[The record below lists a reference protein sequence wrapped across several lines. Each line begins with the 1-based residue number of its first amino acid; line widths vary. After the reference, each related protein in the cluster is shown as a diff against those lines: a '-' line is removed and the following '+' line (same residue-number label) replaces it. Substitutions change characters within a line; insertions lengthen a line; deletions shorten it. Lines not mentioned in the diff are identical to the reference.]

1 MRVSMPAT
9 LPAAPTLGM
18 MSTIEQARGGNARAL
33 TVIDVP
39 AGPSSIEAIWDVIDD
54 ALRGGPAIALVPQVS
69 SLTPLAMTE
78 AIRAGVA
85 PDRPVDPQTAIVLST
100 SGSTGQP
107 RGVCLSASALTAF
120 TGNVNEL
127 AGGDPTWVLAIP
139 PTSVGGL
146 NVMIRARATG
156 RRPIAVASVGG
167 ADRFTDQVF
176 AAAVDQAASMG
187 RPVAVSLVPAQLPR
201 LLETSVGR
209 RALAACSLI
218 LVGGAALTP
227 QAARDC
233 ASAGI
238 SITTTYGMTETSGG
252 CVLNGSPLPG
262 VEIRL
267 DDTDGRIFLSG
278 PMLAGGYRDGANE
291 AFADGWL
298 RTQDRGRWVDG
309 RLQVLGRLDEVVL
322 INGVNVDLVAIEDR
336 ASDHPSIEAAIAVVI
351 ADDDGARVHLI
362 YTGEAIEHADIRTWV
377 GRTLGSPAIPAAVH
391 RVESFELTSSGK
403 VDRRGTAA
411 RLGLEPYE
419 DEL

>member
-9 LPAAPTLGM
+9 LPAAFTLGM
-18 MSTIEQARGGNARAL
+18 MSTTEQREGANARAL

-39 AGPSSIEAIWDVIDD
+39 AGPASIDALWEPIDE

-69 SLTPLAMTE
+69 PLTPLAVTE
-78 AIRAGVA
+78 AIRAGVQPA
-85 PDRPVDPQTAIVLST
+85 WPVASDTAVVLST

-107 RGVCLSASALTAF
+107 RGVCLSAAALTAF
-120 TGNVNEL
+120 TGIVNAL
-127 AGGDPTWVLAIP
+127 AGEDPTWVLAIP

-167 ADRFTDQVF
+167 ADRFTDVAF
-176 AAAVDQAASMG
+176 AAAVDSAVAQG
-187 RPVAVSLVPAQLPR
+187 QPVAVSLVPTQLPR
-201 LLETSVGR
+201 LLETSLGR
-209 RALAACSLI
+209 RALADCSLI

-227 QAARDC
+227 QAAQDC

-252 CVLNGSPLPG
+252 CILNGSPLPG
-262 VEIRL
+262 VEVRL

-278 PMLAGGYRDGANE
+278 PMLASGYRDGANE
-291 AFADGWL
+291 AFTDGWL

-309 RLQVLGRLDEVVL
+309 DLQILGRLDDVVL
-322 INGVNVDLVAIEDR
+322 INGVNVDLVAVEDR
-336 ASDHPSIEAAIAVVI
+336 ASDHPLISSTIAV
-351 ADDDGARVHLI
+351 AANDDDEARVHLI
-362 YTGEAIEHADIRTWV
+362 YTGEVVELNDIADWIAE
-377 GRTLGSPAIPAAVH
+377 TLGSPAIPTAIH
-391 RVESFELTSSGK
+391 QVESFNLTSSGK

-411 RLGLEPYE
+411 QLGLELFA

>member
-1 MRVSMPAT
+1 MPAT
-9 LPAAPTLGM
+9 LPAAFTLGM
-18 MSTIEQARGGNARAL
+18 MSTIEQREGANARAL

-39 AGPSSIEAIWDVIDD
+39 AGPASIDALWEPIDE

-69 SLTPLAMTE
+69 PLTPLAVTE
-78 AIRAGVA
+78 AIRAGVQPA
-85 PDRPVDPQTAIVLST
+85 RPVASDTAVVLST

-107 RGVCLSASALTAF
+107 RGVCLSAAALTAF
-120 TGNVNEL
+120 TGIVNAL
-127 AGGDPTWVLAIP
+127 AGEHPTWVLAIP

-167 ADRFTDQVF
+167 ADRFTDVAF
-176 AAAVDQAASMG
+176 AAAVDAAAARG
-187 RPVAVSLVPAQLPR
+187 HPVAVSLVPTQLPR
-201 LLETSVGR
+201 LLDTSLGR
-209 RALAACSLI
+209 RALADCSLI

-252 CVLNGSPLPG
+252 CILNGTPLPG
-262 VEIRL
+262 VEVRL

-278 PMLAGGYRDGANE
+278 PMLASGYRDGANE
-291 AFADGWL
+291 AFTDGWL

-309 RLQVLGRLDEVVL
+309 DLQILGRLDDVVL
-322 INGVNVDLVAIEDR
+322 INGVNVDLVAVEDR
-336 ASDHPSIEAAIAVVI
+336 ASDHPLISSTIAV
-351 ADDDGARVHLI
+351 AANDDDEARVHLI
-362 YTGEAIEHADIRTWV
+362 YTGEVVELNDIADWIAE
-377 GRTLGSPAIPAAVH
+377 TLGSPAIPTTIH
-391 RVESFELTSSGK
+391 RVESFNLTSSGK

-411 RLGLEPYE
+411 QLGLELFA